1 MTISA
6 KRVSF
11 DEATMWVELNDART
25 IGVPLA
31 LGVSHADPPCAPGA
45 AACALPTAVVPPARA
60 HEKCS
65 APKPGEEV
73 CAEPGDAELHST
85 PTAHIP
91 APPLTVAP
99 TKGGAAL

>member
-1 MTISA
+1 MMFVLVRRA
-6 KRVSF
+6 ALLV
-11 DEATMWVELNDART
+11 AAGVT

-31 LGVSHADPPCAPGA
+31 WGVSHADPPCAPGA
-45 AACALPTAVVPPARA
+45 AACALPTAVVPPAGA

>member
-1 MTISA
+1 MKFVLIRRA
-6 KRVSF
+6 ALLV
-11 DEATMWVELNDART
+11 AAAVT

-31 LGVSHADPPCAPGA
+31 VGVSNAEPPCTPGA
-45 AACALPTAVVPPARA
+45 AHCALPTAVVPPAGA

-65 APKPGEEV
+65 APTAGEEV
-73 CAEPGDAELHST
+73 CREPGDAELHST

-99 TKGGAAL
+99 TKSGAAL